1 MSFREWST
9 FVEVLSEEKEL
20 DIHDVRE
27 ALVLC
32 GPPVVPAIQVN
43 NLTTNE
49 PSYVVPKPALIN
61 FENCAYCYVANH
73 AELGFLCSTILEHF
87 RAL

>member
-32 GPPVVPAIQVN
+32 GPPVVPAIQVIAIN
-43 NLTTNE
+43 YVGRE
-49 PSYVVPKPALIN
+49 VYSYTSI
-61 FENCAYCYVANH
+61 Y
-73 AELGFLCSTILEHF
+73 
-87 RAL
+87 